1 MKWTVGITILLAGLL
16 GASGIG
22 IPVQNW
28 PLLRYLYMLRTGILF
43 EDCGSQYDVLSIR
56 LSSCSSSP
64 CTMPRGSNVTV
75 NAEFTSNGSPT
86 TSTLKHEAYFI
97 LNAIKTK
104 ATITPT
110 TCEGV
115 ACPLQSDLGLLF
127 SASIYVNPT
136 LPALRGKLRW
146 ELKNDSKEVVLCYQ
160 VPISIS

>member
-1 MKWTVGITILLAGLL
+1 MLLNHSKMQFFGHVLSKDGLEL
-16 GASGIG
+16 NPG
-22 IPVQNW
+22 
-28 PLLRYLYMLRTGILF
+28 T
-43 EDCGSQYDVLSIR
+43 QYDVLSIR

-64 CTMPRGSNVTV
+64 CTMPRGTNVTV

-86 TSTLKHEAYFI
+86 TPSLKHEAYYI

-115 ACPLQSDLGLLF
+115 ACPLQGDLGLRF
-127 SASIYVNPT
+127 SASIYVNPS

-146 ELKNDSKEVVLCYQ
+146 ELTNDSKEVVLCYQ
-160 VPISIS
+160 IPISIS